1 MLNSN
6 FSFICMSKCA
16 GSRNIVFQY
25 RTMNSSEKHREDIR
39 GNIFLVM
46 MVNKWDDV
54 LQALQKADGDHA
66 EVAVYPNA
74 DIRQYS
80 G

>member
-1 MLNSN
+1 
-6 FSFICMSKCA
+6 
-16 GSRNIVFQY
+16 
-25 RTMNSSEKHREDIR
+25 MNSSEKHREDIR